1 MGILGEPEK
10 LGSWPRP
17 GVPGC
22 VTALQ
27 ALWNH
32 PVSLGPGQMLFEV
45 DPNRLPG
52 TPGHV

>member
-1 MGILGEPEK
+1 MGIVGKPEK
-10 LGSWPRP
+10 GGELATSWSICR
-17 GVPGC
+17 

-27 ALWNH
+27 ALWIY
-32 PVSLGPGQMLFEV
+32 PESLGPGQMLTEV